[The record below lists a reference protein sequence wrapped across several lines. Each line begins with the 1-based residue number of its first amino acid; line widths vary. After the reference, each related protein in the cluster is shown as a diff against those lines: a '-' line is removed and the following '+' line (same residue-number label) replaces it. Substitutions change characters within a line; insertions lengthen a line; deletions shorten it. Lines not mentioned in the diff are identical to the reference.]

1 MILNSYGLF
10 SITIILIGAL
20 ENRSFRKYQK
30 CEEILLKFIHFLL
43 NVWFLNLNFINH
55 FMYNVKKW
63 SNILKPLSSNPQN
76 GQAQPTIPQQNP
88 TNCLNAFNHFVG
100 LALKGFKYV

>member
-1 MILNSYGLF
+1 MLNSYGPF
-10 SITIILIGAL
+10 SVTILLIGDL

-43 NVWFLNLNFINH
+43 NVWFLDLNFINH

-63 SNILKPLSSNPQN
+63 PNILNPLSSNPQN
-76 GQAQPTIPQQNP
+76 GQAHPNNFSAKFDELFECIQPF
-88 TNCLNAFNHFVG
+88 CRVG
-100 LALKGFKYV
+100 A